1 MAPID
6 NLPQEL
12 IDKIIDRM
20 VESMI
25 QNNEPLLSSLS
36 NCPLVCRSFLFQP
49 QAYLYSRVFFGANE
63 KQNEIQH
70 LTTRLITLFDILRGN
85 LRLSKNIIHL
95 HISISG
101 TCKDWIVDN
110 PVFLQILQIL
120 RDSGTF
126 KTFVINGQTSSPKFP
141 AGPLVIRKLFCPF
154 IAPFITALELAHVKN
169 VPISVIETCESLK
182 ALVLVSVTINPS
194 YSSKSRRRP
203 QLRRLEHR
211 SSGAAVMYL
220 LNTRKALTQPAI
232 DTTRLR
238 AVTVQTYSKNELRD
252 TQSLIDAASGS
263 LERLHLQQMNPGF
276 GSFMDLVNLGQCK
289 RLRSLKM
296 DVVLNDIDDS
306 YLDGI
311 TSVLRSVTT
320 DASNFNLE
328 ISVEAGMTFFIPF
341 NRCCD
346 VDWVSFASQISRLS
360 TGKHFRLHLILAYI
374 FEDRNR
380 TSPYRKAKVKARFM
394 EECQHKFD
402 NLINKKI
409 GSILKNKNDIF
420 LDVELKLFPGSE
432 YEMSYCIDLDS

>member
-1 MAPID
+1 M
-6 NLPQEL
+6 
-12 IDKIIDRM
+12 
-20 VESMI
+20 
-25 QNNEPLLSSLS
+25 
-36 NCPLVCRSFLFQP
+36 
-49 QAYLYSRVFFGANE
+49 
-63 KQNEIQH
+63 
-70 LTTRLITLFDILRGN
+70 ITLLNILRGN
-85 LRLSKNIIHL
+85 QRLARNIVHL
-95 HISISG
+95 HISISD

-110 PVFLQILQIL
+110 PVFLEIMKIL
-120 RDSGTF
+120 RDIGTF
-126 KTFVINGQTSSPKFP
+126 KSFAFNGLTSNPKFP
-141 AGPLVIRKLFCPF
+141 AGPRIIRKLFRPF
-154 IAPFITALELAHVKN
+154 VAPFITSLELAHVKD

-194 YSSKSRRRP
+194 HSSKSRRRP

-211 SSGAAVMYL
+211 SSGDAMLYL
-220 LNTRKALTQPAI
+220 LNTSKALAQPAI
-232 DTTRLR
+232 DTTKLR
-238 AVTVQTYSKNELRD
+238 AVTVQAISKNELRD
-252 TQSLIDAASGS
+252 MQNLIDAASGS
-263 LERLHLQQMNPGF
+263 LERLQLRQMNPVGKRQADFVMFSGF

-296 DVVLNDIDDS
+296 DVIFNSIADE

-341 NRCCD
+341 DRCCD
-346 VDWVSFASQISRLS
+346 ADWVSFASQISRLS

-380 TSPYRKAKVKARFM
+380 TSPYRKAKAKAKFM
-394 EECQHKFD
+394 EECQQKFD
-402 NLINKKI
+402 NLISKKI

-432 YEMSYCIDLDS
+432 YDMPYWIDLDG